1 MLETV
6 LSPSDVFDGD
16 VARGAVGSDP
26 KYHPFEVVAC
36 GTAGGFETLVTGGQL
51 LPGSANASRYP

>member
-1 MLETV
+1 M
-6 LSPSDVFDGD
+6 FDGD

-51 LPGSANASRYP
+51 LPVSANASRYP